1 MGDGKC
7 TGETWKIPEQIE
19 AMFKQACKGCA
30 TKEQKGQL
38 SGLLNRYQTVF
49 TKDDQDA
56 GRMELVYHNTSTAEE
71 TCPIQQPPY
80 RLG

>member
-1 MGDGKC
+1 MGDGRY
-7 TGETWKIPEQIE
+7 TGETREIPEQIE
-19 AMFKQACKGCA
+19 AMFKQACKVCA

-56 GRMELVYHNTSTAEE
+56 GR
-71 TCPIQQPPY
+71 QPPY
-80 RLG
+80 KLG